1 MSNKVRIYINLAVFG
16 AVFGAM
22 IVWALGNVVSLDRV
36 EQPYD
41 LVVMADA
48 ASGVGPDAEVAY
60 LGVHYGR
67 VADVELVDG
76 GVRLALKIDRDRH
89 IPEGSTPRIF
99 RKSPIGEP
107 YIDFQP
113 PAGYDPATAEYFED
127 DDEVP
132 IRATVP
138 LEFSELLRTAS
149 ELIGNIDPASAGVV
163 IDELAAALEGRGEDL
178 NRLTLATDELAATF
192 ADRTEALDRLAANN
206 TRLTAVL
213 ADHRGALGSTI
224 TDLSLLA
231 ESLRSASGDT
241 AVLLDRG
248 TALLAATADL
258 IEDARPSID
267 CLLDDLVPF
276 MDISATPERL
286 AGLETLLQDG
296 PGAYALFATT
306 VDEEPDGPWARVNL
320 EINLSSPPE
329 QYVPPLELPAV
340 PALVACPGVVAA
352 GSGTGGPA
360 TGFRPSDVLPTAG
373 GGRLPATGAAA
384 AGAIA
389 AVLLL
394 AAVALRRMSRAGDDR
409 A

>member
-1 MSNKVRIYINLAVFG
+1 MSNKIRIYINLAVFG
-16 AVFGAM
+16 VVFAVM
-22 IVWALGNVVSLDRV
+22 ILWALQNVVSLDSI
-36 EQPYD
+36 EDPYD

-48 ASGVGPDAEVAY
+48 ASGVGTNAEVAY

-67 VADVELVDG
+67 VDSVELVDG
-76 GVRLALKIDRDRH
+76 GVQLNLKIDRERE

-113 PAGYDPATAEYFED
+113 PEDYDPATAEYFED
-127 DDEVP
+127 GDEVP
-132 IRATVP
+132 IRASVP

-149 ELIGNIDPASAGVV
+149 ELIGNIEPDSARVV

-178 NRLTLATDELAATF
+178 NRLTLATDQLAATF
-192 ADRTEALDRLAANN
+192 ADRTDVLDRLAENN

-213 ADHRGALGSTI
+213 ADHRGALGATI

-276 MDISATPERL
+276 MDISSTPERL

-296 PGAYALFATT
+296 PAAFGLFATT
-306 VDEEPDGPWARVNL
+306 IDEEPDGPWARVNL
-320 EINLSSPPE
+320 EVNLSNPPD
-329 QYVPPLELPAV
+329 QYVPALELPAV

-352 GSGTGGPA
+352 GTGTGVPS
-360 TGFRPSDVLPTAG
+360 TPFRPSDVLPAPG
-373 GGRLPATGAAA
+373 GGSLPATGAAA

-389 AVLLL
+389 GVLLL
-394 AAVALRRMSRAGDDR
+394 AAVALRRLSQAADDR